1 MKNFIALIDCN
12 NFYASCERVFNP
24 SLKNKPIV
32 VLSNNDGCIIAR
44 SNEAKELGIKMGEPY
59 FKCRGLIEK
68 ENVEVFS
75 SNYTLYA
82 DMSSRVM
89 RIVKDHFLNTEV
101 YSIDEA
107 FVSIPSGNLNEIQNR
122 FIKLRAKILKWTGI
136 PVSVGIA
143 PTKTLAKV
151 ASKIAKK
158 KDGTFS
164 LFDNEKINN
173 ILRELPISSVWGI
186 GRRLSKKFIG
196 LGVYNAYQL
205 TLMDHKR
212 IRSLTSVNTLR
223 TAIELTGTMCIDIDS
238 QPSSKKQITTSRAFG
253 KTITNIDLLE
263 EAISVYISRA
273 AEKLRY
279 QNSKCNIITI
289 ALSTNRFD
297 KENSHKFLFAT
308 ESLGSS
314 TNSTPSLICTG
325 IRLLKDIFEI
335 GLLYKKAYVF
345 LSGIESSKFK
355 QYSFS
360 DDIDYIK
367 KEDRLMNA
375 FDKINSVY
383 GSDTMKYANTGISRD
398 WFMKRERKSNR
409 YTTNWNEILKI
420 SL

>member
-151 ASKIAKK
+151 ASKITK

-164 LFDNEKINN
+164 LFDKEKINN

-238 QPSSKKQITTSRAFG
+238 QPSSKSKSPHQE
-253 KTITNIDLLE
+253 LL
-263 EAISVYISRA
+263 A
-273 AEKLRY
+273 
-279 QNSKCNIITI
+279 
-289 ALSTNRFD
+289 
-297 KENSHKFLFAT
+297 
-308 ESLGSS
+308 
-314 TNSTPSLICTG
+314 
-325 IRLLKDIFEI
+325 RL
-335 GLLYKKAYVF
+335 
-345 LSGIESSKFK
+345 
-355 QYSFS
+355 
-360 DDIDYIK
+360 
-367 KEDRLMNA
+367 
-375 FDKINSVY
+375 
-383 GSDTMKYANTGISRD
+383 
-398 WFMKRERKSNR
+398 
-409 YTTNWNEILKI
+409 
-420 SL
+420 